1 MNKRLFIAFCFI
13 LTLIPF
19 AAFANPIDS
28 LEVLLREKTRIQEK
42 IYLHTDNTCYFAG
55 DTIWYKAYVL
65 RADNLQPTGPSKVM
79 YVELLTPDGYVVER
93 QRVLID
99 NNTRSAGQFCL
110 PDTIYSGY
118 YELRAYTRWQL
129 NFNVTEKE
137 HSRFD
142 DEWFYSKS
150 LAKDF
155 FRNYEGLYSR
165 VLPIYEKPSQPGDYS
180 TKRIIDRP
188 RRRLA
193 KETDYISVQFYP
205 EGGHL
210 IDGLP
215 CRVAYEVLDS
225 HGKPLDIPGTLS
237 NGQTITTIADGRGI
251 FSITPS
257 ASQSLSASFTH
268 EGKSYKFSL
277 PDVQKSGINISY
289 DVEQQQLAFNAK
301 NTQVGAVSVA
311 CRGKL
316 MVFQRNGNML
326 STADL
331 PTGVNE
337 VVAYDEQGQPVAN
350 RQIFV
355 NRHDLEHPLDVAL
368 KMQEDGKEVETI
380 SAGAYQRLSLN
391 TELPIDHIIT
401 VSVSVRDQRS
411 DELSYDDGNIL
422 TDMLLA
428 GDLRGFV
435 AHPAYYFESDDAEH
449 RQRLDLLLMI
459 QGWRKYAPVKE
470 VRYHPERGF
479 TLEGQVHPLRDIDRN
494 TFDLLEF
501 VLQGEG
507 DIANPCFTYSTAGQ
521 VSIMNDNT
529 QIPDMNI
536 GLSETNSTFM
546 EDQGDP
552 SEESNSMEAPVD
564 NAVTQDWEIIQNEF
578 SNHKKI
584 VFKQPLLVEAELSK
598 DKEVAGAIAQ
608 ADDQGHF
615 LINLPPFYDQGIV
628 FMTSYYQKDSAT
640 LCLTSPKDK
649 DKLNPF
655 ICPQFYTRLDMFYP
669 VYSQPYAWQ
678 QTHQPADPDV
688 QEAEAAIDSLLGNRV
703 LENVTVKSRRIR
715 KLHRFDKSKPAFEVD
730 FYRLLNRA
738 TDYGLHFRGYNSI
751 LFWEEAA
758 RSLFGNMGN
767 GNKRFGIQCSVDGH
781 IFVITHQTQTGAGIG
796 VPMTPALLNKKI
808 DPRNIW
814 KVRIFTDYDMRNDVG
829 REENRGVPDV
839 YFEVIPVPNDGTR
852 TVRRDRRMVFD
863 GFAYPEEFYS
873 PDYSNAVP
881 DQPTD
886 YRRTL
891 YWNPNAHPDKDGKLT
906 IPFYNNARSTR
917 MQISVCGV
925 GNDGLYYNK

>member
-1 MNKRLFIAFCFI
+1 MKRLLSFTLGILFCFI
-13 LTLIPF
+13 TF
-19 AAFANPIDS
+19 STRANSIDS
-28 LEVLLREKTRIQEK
+28 LEVMLRDKAQVQEK

-65 RADNLQPTGPSKVM
+65 RADNLLPAGPSKVL

-93 QRVLID
+93 QRILID

-110 PDTIYSGY
+110 PDTIFSGY

-142 DEWFYSKS
+142 DEWFYNKS

-165 VLPIYEKPSQPGDYS
+165 VLPIYEKPTEAGNYAE
-180 TKRIIDRP
+180 KRIVDRP
-188 RRRLA
+188 RRRMA
-193 KETDYISVQFYP
+193 KETDDISVKFYA
-205 EGGHL
+205 EGGQL

-225 HGKPLDIPGTLS
+225 HGKPLDIQGNLS
-237 NGQTITTIADGRGI
+237 NGQTLKTIADGRGI
-251 FSITPS
+251 FTITPS
-257 ASQSLSASFTH
+257 DSKSLSATFTYD
-268 EGKSYKFSL
+268 GKNHKFSL
-277 PDVQKSGINISY
+277 PEVQKAGINITY
-289 DVEQQQLAFNAK
+289 DVEKQSIAFQPK
-301 NTQVGAVSVA
+301 NTQIGAVSVS

-316 MVFQRNGNML
+316 IVFQRNGNTL
-326 STADL
+326 TTADL

-337 VVAYDEQGQPVAN
+337 IVVYDEQGHPVAN

-355 NRHDLEHPLDVAL
+355 NRNDLGHPLDVAL
-368 KMQEDGKEVETI
+368 KMMEDGREIETI

-391 TELPIDHIIT
+391 TELPVDHIIT

-459 QGWRKYAPVKE
+459 QGWRKYAPVDKL
-470 VRYHPERGF
+470 RYHAERGF

-494 TFDLLEF
+494 AFDLLEY
-501 VLQGEG
+501 VHQGGG
-507 DIANPCFTYSTAGQ
+507 DVSNPCFTYSTAGQ
-521 VSIMNDNT
+521 ISIMDDNT
-529 QIPDMNI
+529 KIPDMNI
-536 GLSETNSTFM
+536 GISESSSTFL
-546 EDQGDP
+546 DNQGST
-552 SEESNSMEAPVD
+552 SEEATTSEAIVD
-564 NAVTQDWEIIQNEF
+564 NTTTQDWEIIQNEL
-578 SNHKKI
+578 SNHKKAI
-584 VFKQPLLVEAELSK
+584 FKKPVMVEAELTK
-598 DKEVAGAIAQ
+598 DAEVAGAVTL
-608 ADDQGHF
+608 ADNEGHF
-615 LINLPPFYDQGIV
+615 LINLPPYYDQGII
-628 FMTSYYQKDSAT
+628 FMTSYYQKDSAA

-649 DKLNPF
+649 SKLDPF
-655 ICPQFYTRLDMFYP
+655 TCPQFYVRRDMFHP

-678 QTHQPADPDV
+678 QTHQPVDPDI
-688 QEAEAAIDSLLGNRV
+688 QEEEAAIDSLLGNRV
-703 LENVTVKSRRIR
+703 LENVTIKTRRIR
-715 KLHRFDKSKPAFEVD
+715 KLHRFDKSKPAFEMD
-730 FYRLLNRA
+730 FYQLLNRA
-738 TDYGLHFRGYNSI
+738 SDYGLHFRGYNSI

-758 RSLFGNMGN
+758 RSLFGNMGD
-767 GNKRFGIQCSVDGH
+767 GNKRFGVKCAVEGH
-781 IFVITHQTQTGAGIG
+781 TFVITYQAPTGSGIG
-796 VPMTPALLNKKI
+796 IPMTPALLNKKI

-891 YWNPNAHPDKDGKLT
+891 YWNPNAHPSKDGKLT

-917 MQISVCGV
+917 MQVSVCGV